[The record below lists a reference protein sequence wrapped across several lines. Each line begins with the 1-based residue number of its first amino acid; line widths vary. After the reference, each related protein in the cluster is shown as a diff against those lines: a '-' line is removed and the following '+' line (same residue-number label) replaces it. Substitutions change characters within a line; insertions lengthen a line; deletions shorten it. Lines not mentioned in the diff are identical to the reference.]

1 MANNFLTSF
10 GRDMSGVQA
19 LADALRL
26 NSGLTKLD
34 VSINLLSYEAKDMIQ
49 KAVEGRE
56 RFALEL

>member
-1 MANNFLTSF
+1 
-10 GRDMSGVQA
+10 MSGVQA